1 MKKHLIDISKTLG
14 ATISLLTALWFF
26 GEPFLEDYVNSRIDF
41 RVSSPETLQKAMKS
55 PYMMDYQMNQ
65 KKHWREEELHK
76 DNNKAKFSSVL
87 ISKTGM
93 NKESLGD
100 TLAAMIKRNN
110 LGIKYVTKSECILN
124 SKEYARGR
132 SQLMRN

>member
-1 MKKHLIDISKTLG
+1 MEISKILSAIVG
-14 ATISLLTALWFF
+14 VLVALWFF

-55 PYMMDYQMNQ
+55 PYMMDYQMSQ

-76 DNNKAKFSSVL
+76 DNNKAKFSSTL
-87 ISKTGM
+87 MSKTGM

-100 TLAAMIKRNN
+100 TLAAIIKRNN
-110 LGIKYVTKSECILN
+110 LGIKYVTQSECILN
-124 SKEYARGR
+124 SKEYGR
-132 SQLMRN
+132 SRTQLMRN